1 MLPCAGVKL
10 ESVRQTLSMKKMRQ
24 VDCGEQLN
32 LDSESP
38 YCSDNVQPT
47 TENAILIDLWIIL
60 PHGLLTLHEA
70 NLGDR
75 CHEVFNGKLNDVAD
89 TPRMTQISMDRQVG
103 REQRLT

>member
-1 MLPCAGVKL
+1 MC
-10 ESVRQTLSMKKMRQ
+10 Q

-38 YCSDNVQPT
+38 YRSNNVQPT
-47 TENAILIDLWIIL
+47 TENVILISLWIIL

-75 CHEVFNGKLNDVAD
+75 CHEVFDGKLNNVAN
-89 TPRMTQISMDRQVG
+89 TPRMMQISMDRRVG
-103 REQRLT
+103 REQ